1 MKFRKFLIFS
11 HPSTVRAPDTSLMTH
26 HFSSREG
33 ATCAPGE
40 LRDDIAAV
48 THHQQGDTTMTR
60 PPQGVAEIDPR
71 AFAPL
76 LEESQDL
83 HSDSMHATQDALD
96 ALVETGQEARASQS
110 IDPEAIADFAA
121 TRSSLMSSRFGGH
134 MLVAAGAGAA
144 FSTMLSDTAFASQ
157 PTDVQ
162 VLRTAASIEN
172 LAIATY
178 KLALTLPF
186 IGGKSANATVKAFV
200 KTTVNQHE
208 QHLSAFNNAAVR
220 LGGKSQTKPD
230 PVLLKVVDNAKAGL
244 TNAAAVVALALEL
257 EQGAAETYVANIR
270 ALKDHN
276 ARAIT
281 ASIMGVE
288 AQHAAILREVQALL
302 HANAANL
309 IAVPPSPLSA
319 LPSVAGSLAFPNPFF
334 PTNQARPGTEG
345 A

>member
-1 MKFRKFLIFS
+1 
-11 HPSTVRAPDTSLMTH
+11 
-26 HFSSREG
+26 
-33 ATCAPGE
+33 
-40 LRDDIAAV
+40 
-48 THHQQGDTTMTR
+48 MTR
-60 PPQGVAEIDPR
+60 LPQGVGELDAR
-71 AFAPL
+71 QFAPL

-83 HSDSMHATQDALD
+83 HADSMIATRVALD
-96 ALVETGQEARASQS
+96 ELVETGHEARARGAS
-110 IDPEAIADFAA
+110 DPEEIAQFASDR
-121 TRSSLMSSRFGGH
+121 TSRMPAHFGGH
-134 MLVAAGAGAA
+134 MLAAAGVGAA
-144 FSTMLSDTAFASQ
+144 FAALLSSEAFASQ

-200 KTTVNQHE
+200 KTTVGQHE
-208 QHLSAFNNAAVR
+208 QHLSAFNQAAVR
-220 LGGKSQTKPD
+220 LGGRRQTKPD
-230 PVLLKVVDNAKAGL
+230 PVLLKVVNKAKPSL
-244 TNAAAVVALALEL
+244 TGPSAVVALALEL
-257 EQGAAETYVANIR
+257 EQGAAETYVANVS

-302 HANAANL
+302 HANAAKL
-309 IAVPPSPLSA
+309 IAIPPSPLSA

>member
-1 MKFRKFLIFS
+1 
-11 HPSTVRAPDTSLMTH
+11 
-26 HFSSREG
+26 
-33 ATCAPGE
+33 
-40 LRDDIAAV
+40 
-48 THHQQGDTTMTR
+48 MTR
-60 PPQGVAEIDPR
+60 LPQGVGELDAR
-71 AFAPL
+71 QFAPL

-83 HSDSMHATQDALD
+83 HADSMIATRVALD
-96 ALVETGQEARASQS
+96 ELVETGREARARGAS
-110 IDPEAIADFAA
+110 DPEEIAQFASDR
-121 TRSSLMSSRFGGH
+121 TSRMPAHFGGH
-134 MLVAAGAGAA
+134 MLAAAGVGAA
-144 FSTMLSDTAFASQ
+144 FAALLSSEAFASQ

-200 KTTVNQHE
+200 KTTVGQHE
-208 QHLSAFNNAAVR
+208 QHLSAFNQAAVR
-220 LGGKSQTKPD
+220 LGGRRQTKPD
-230 PVLLKVVDNAKAGL
+230 PVLLKVVNKAKPSL
-244 TNAAAVVALALEL
+244 TGPSAVVALALEL
-257 EQGAAETYVANIR
+257 EQGAAETYVANVS

-302 HANAANL
+302 HANAAKL
-309 IAVPPSPLSA
+309 IAIPPSPLSA

>member
-1 MKFRKFLIFS
+1 
-11 HPSTVRAPDTSLMTH
+11 MTEL
-26 HFSSREG
+26 SQDV
-33 ATCAPGE
+33 GE
-40 LRDDIAAV
+40 LDAR
-48 THHQQGDTTMTR
+48 Q
-60 PPQGVAEIDPR
+60 
-71 AFAPL
+71 FAPL
-76 LEESQDL
+76 LEESHDL
-83 HSDSMHATQDALD
+83 HADSMIATRDALD
-96 ALVETGQEARASQS
+96 ELVETGYEARARGAS
-110 IDPEAIADFAA
+110 DPAEIAQFASDR
-121 TRSSLMSSRFGGH
+121 TSRMPAHFGGH
-134 MLVAAGAGAA
+134 MLAAAGVGAA
-144 FSTMLSDTAFASQ
+144 FAALLSSEAFASA

-200 KTTVNQHE
+200 KTTVGQHE
-208 QHLSAFNNAAVR
+208 QHLSAFNQAAVR
-220 LGGKSQTKPD
+220 LGGRRQTKPD
-230 PVLLKVVDNAKAGL
+230 PVLLKVVNKAKPSL
-244 TNAAAVVALALEL
+244 TGPSAVVALALEL
-257 EQGAAETYVANIR
+257 EQGAAETYVANVS

-302 HANAANL
+302 HANAAKL
-309 IAVPPSPLSA
+309 IAIPPSPLSA